1 MAVNHD
7 AVGSNPT
14 GGVLPE
20 WWNWQTRPIQDRIK
34 LWVRV
39 PPWVRFR
46 GGIGIRTGLKI
57 LGQLDCGFKSHRK
70 HFIAVAERVDADCMK
85 SEAVSGTTKLSQC
98 HARFK
103 SLPAIKMGA

>member
-7 AVGSNPT
+7 VVGSNPT

-70 HFIAVAERVDADCMK
+70 HFIAVAEDRRFSKALASV
-85 SEAVSGTTKLSQC
+85 TTVAEMRPS
-98 HARFK
+98 
-103 SLPAIKMGA
+103 